1 MLQPQ
6 PPPLVSHPHP
16 QFVAAKSLIVLFL
29 RDFLYT
35 PSYDRLLATVSRFFY
50 LYYFLQKGKVVIKCP
65 HISQVNFSVLKTDRG
80 RRKNA

>member
-1 MLQPQ
+1 MRPTSIFSIIQLSNSR
-6 PPPLVSHPHP
+6 VSHPHP

-50 LYYFLQKGKVVIKCP
+50 LYYFLQKGKVVIKS
-65 HISQVNFSVLKTDRG
+65 HL
-80 RRKNA
+80 